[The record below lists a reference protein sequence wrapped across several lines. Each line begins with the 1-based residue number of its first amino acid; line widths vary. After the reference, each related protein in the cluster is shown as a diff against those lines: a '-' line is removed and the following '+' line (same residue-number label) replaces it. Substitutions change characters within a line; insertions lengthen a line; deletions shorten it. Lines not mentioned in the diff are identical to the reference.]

1 MAPPDEARYTI
12 EQWSE
17 DELRVTRTVGS
28 LDDPDVARAA
38 FVKAAEKEP
47 GKPLTLRRG
56 SQVILA
62 RWTQARR
69 RERPGLRTLRV

>member
-1 MAPPDEARYTI
+1 MQAPTEPRYTI

-17 DELRVTRTVGS
+17 DELSVTRTVGDI
-28 LDDPDVARAA
+28 DDPDVARAA
-38 FVKAAEKEP
+38 FLKAAEKEP

-62 RWTQARR
+62 RWTEARR
-69 RERPGLRTLRV
+69 RPRPAQRVLGS